1 MGLKITSKN
10 VCLYFDSF
18 GEPPNKDI
26 TNFLSKYYN
35 KLVYNSTQVQ
45 SVFSNKCGEF
55 SMQFVCV
62 VEDKKS
68 FNSFL
73 SKFNH
78 KNLLAN
84 DRITENFFLNY
95 LQ

>member
-1 MGLKITSKN
+1 MAGLKKLRELTTKHAKLPLAFVGSAYDGVGLNDAIMSSK
-10 VCLYFDSF
+10 
-18 GEPPNKDI
+18 
-26 TNFLSKYYN
+26 
-35 KLVYNSTQVQ
+35 TQVQ

-84 DRITENFFLNY
+84 DRITEDFFLNY